1 MSRYHDTENFG
12 YSDTATGGDWQKCHF
27 NRLSQYPMIF
37 TKKVLFKGPKT
48 VAVADCHCNC
58 CHCNRSS
65 LYHFPTLPS
74 CFPSLKLFE
83 CAEDEGRRGDDD
95 DEEREEG
102 GDLRG
107 TLIKNS

>member
-1 MSRYHDTENFG
+1 MPTERAASVREVEQSSSERVFIF
-12 YSDTATGGDWQKCHF
+12 YESSTH
-27 NRLSQYPMIF
+27 PMIF

-58 CHCNRSS
+58 CHWNRSS
-65 LYHFPTLPS
+65 LYQFPSLPS
-74 CFPSLKLFE
+74 CTPSLKLFE